1 MWTLEPACQVP
12 GATGGVVCPGA
23 LGGCPAPQLRL
34 ALLLQRPGEPLAMR
48 VGTFCLA
55 PGVPLQPGALV
66 PGVRDRFV
74 RLVPALRPSYQ
85 PRGFGVVNVPVVL
98 ASGQP
103 TGIGRPVF
111 ALAGH
116 RVALVA
122 AASWLWELGDGAT
135 VRTTRPGGAWP
146 DVDVAHAY
154 GRAGSFVVT
163 VTTTWQGQFWV
174 DGVGPFVVD
183 GVPVTQTA
191 RVPVPVRA
199 AHAQLLGTG

>member
-1 MWTLEPACQVP
+1 
-12 GATGGVVCPGA
+12 
-23 LGGCPAPQLRL
+23 
-34 ALLLQRPGEPLAMR
+34 
-48 VGTFCLA
+48 
-55 PGVPLQPGALV
+55 
-66 PGVRDRFV
+66 
-74 RLVPALRPSYQ
+74 
-85 PRGFGVVNVPVVL
+85 
-98 ASGQP
+98 
-103 TGIGRPVF
+103 VF